1 MRAGSA
7 APLRA
12 SLAVSAAG
20 TGIRVERAPGA
31 RSPGPTLRVDVGAVA
46 ANVRTIAR
54 RISAAGTGAE
64 IMAVVKADG
73 FGHGMVPVAR
83 AALAAGATWLGVT
96 DVAEGTALR
105 VAGIGAPVLAWLH
118 PAGIDV
124 EAAAGSRIDLAV
136 ASSEELAEVAAAA
149 ARLRQRRR
157 GPLRPLAVHLHV
169 DAGMARGGAPRAD
182 WPALTRLA
190 VTAEGRGLVRIRG
203 LMGHLSDADQA
214 DPERNRH
221 GIRAVAAAERMLR
234 TAGIVPARVHLGA
247 TAATLTDPA
256 THHDLVRIG
265 AGLVGIDPAEAN
277 AAHPVALRGASWL
290 TAPVAHTATV
300 PAGTPVGYGGRH
312 TTAGSTNLAVLG
324 VGYADGIPRGL
335 APEAAVAIGGER
347 FRIVGR
353 VSMDQI
359 VVDTRDRRFPRGTLA
374 TIWGPRGGAAPSIQD
389 WARWA
394 DTIPHEIVTGI
405 GPRVRR
411 SLVHETADG
420 RAVESGS
427 RGTGSEGAGA

>member
-20 TGIRVERAPGA
+20 TGIRVESATDAPTST

-105 VAGIGAPVLAWLH
+105 AAGIGAPVLAWLH

-157 GPLRPLAVHLHV
+157 GPL
-169 DAGMARGGAPRAD
+169 
-182 WPALTRLA
+182 
-190 VTAEGRGLVRIRG
+190 
-203 LMGHLSDADQA
+203 
-214 DPERNRH
+214 
-221 GIRAVAAAERMLR
+221 
-234 TAGIVPARVHLGA
+234 
-247 TAATLTDPA
+247 
-256 THHDLVRIG
+256 
-265 AGLVGIDPAEAN
+265 
-277 AAHPVALRGASWL
+277 
-290 TAPVAHTATV
+290 
-300 PAGTPVGYGGRH
+300 
-312 TTAGSTNLAVLG
+312 
-324 VGYADGIPRGL
+324 
-335 APEAAVAIGGER
+335 
-347 FRIVGR
+347 
-353 VSMDQI
+353 
-359 VVDTRDRRFPRGTLA
+359 
-374 TIWGPRGGAAPSIQD
+374 
-389 WARWA
+389 
-394 DTIPHEIVTGI
+394 
-405 GPRVRR
+405 
-411 SLVHETADG
+411 
-420 RAVESGS
+420 
-427 RGTGSEGAGA
+427 